1 MLRRR
6 FRGVSRA
13 VNRGSGL
20 CMLERMGRGLYG
32 IMTLPVPAVALLNGA
47 VVGGG
52 CELAAACDYRFA
64 SKDAIIGFIQGNL

>member
-1 MLRRR
+1 
-6 FRGVSRA
+6 
-13 VNRGSGL
+13 
-20 CMLERMGRGLYG
+20 MLERMGRGLYG